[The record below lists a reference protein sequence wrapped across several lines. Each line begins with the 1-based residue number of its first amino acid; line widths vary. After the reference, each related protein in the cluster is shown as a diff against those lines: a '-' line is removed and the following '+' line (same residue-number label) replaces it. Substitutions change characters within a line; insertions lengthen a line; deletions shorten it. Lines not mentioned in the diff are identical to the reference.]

1 MIKMLDHDDTSQ
13 YLGSTLSTTKTPT
26 IPNPKPH
33 TYIAYYTRPQQPS
46 EATKYQRRHL
56 LNPNPHQSAKTKQ
69 LSAAAHLSDGNSAS
83 RIQDTK
89 STRTRYGTTDKTL

>member
-13 YLGSTLSTTKTPT
+13 YLGPTLSTTKMPT

-33 TYIAYYTRPQQPS
+33 TYIAHHARPQWPTA
-46 EATKYQRRHL
+46 ATKYQRQHL

-69 LSAAAHLSDGNSAS
+69 LSAAAHLSGGNSAS
-83 RIQDTK
+83 CIQDTK
-89 STRTRYGTTDKTL
+89 STRTRYGATDRTL